1 VHSASG
7 IAGFASQATPGNMLY
22 SYYGVGYFER
32 IVTPDPVT
40 DKEVGFG
47 FSGSFCAANRAVQET
62 TFGYIRTLWKHEN
75 YGGLQVLT
83 QYSHLTR
90 SPWFVAPGAPKN
102 AHASMV
108 YLDFHYLLP

>member
-1 VHSASG
+1 
-7 IAGFASQATPGNMLY
+7 MY

-32 IVTPDPVT
+32 NVTLDPVT
-40 DKEVGFG
+40 GKEVGFG
-47 FSGSFCAANRAVQET
+47 FSGSSSAANRAEQEP

-75 YGGLQVLT
+75 CGGLLVLT
-83 QYSHLTR
+83 QYSYLTR

>member
-1 VHSASG
+1 
-7 IAGFASQATPGNMLY
+7 MLY
-22 SYYGVGYFER
+22 SYYGVGYFQR
-32 IVTPDPVT
+32 NVTVDPAT
-40 DKEVGFG
+40 GKPVGFG
-47 FSGSFCAANRAVQET
+47 YSGSSSSVNRAVQEP

-83 QYSHLTR
+83 QYSYLTR

-108 YLDFHYLLP
+108 YVDFRYLLP